1 MTNTIVSSHSKE
13 ITIGFDA
20 PFCVIGERIN
30 PTGRKLLAAEMAE
43 GNYEQAAVEFLD
55 ALWAA
60 QVGNRADEVAEMI
73 RTGRYP
79 E

>member
-1 MTNTIVSSHSKE
+1 MCFNLGMTRLL
-13 ITIGFDA
+13 GFKNA
-20 PFCVIGERIN
+20 LGC
-30 PTGRKLLAAEMAE
+30 MAE
-43 GNYEQAAVEFLD
+43 ANYEQAAVEFLD
-55 ALWAA
+55 SLWAA